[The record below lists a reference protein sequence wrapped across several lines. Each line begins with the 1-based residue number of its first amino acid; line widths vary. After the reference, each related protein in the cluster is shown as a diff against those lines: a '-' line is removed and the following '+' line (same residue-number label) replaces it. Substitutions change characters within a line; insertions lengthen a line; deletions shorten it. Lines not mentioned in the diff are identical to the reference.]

1 MSSAPICQAI
11 FTHLG
16 RTPAKTLG
24 WLVADW
30 WLLVPT
36 ELLLVPQAQAK
47 AAKRSATEA
56 AATSAPIQKRRKT
69 TANITSVGL
78 SLSLYTLSHSP
89 LHFLSQS
96 LCRCHSHCHS
106 HSLLMPLSLPLSLSR
121 CLLALPLSLPLVMP
135 LSLHTASVCWFCR
148 LRTGCRPRAILTPT
162 ASRG

>member
-1 MSSAPICQAI
+1 MLQLICQAI

-24 WLVADW
+24 CWLVADW

-56 AATSAPIQKRRKT
+56 AATPIQKRHKT
-69 TANITSVGL
+69 TANTTSVGL

-89 LHFLSQS
+89 LHCLSES
-96 LCRCHSHCHS
+96 LCHCHSHCHS
-106 HSLLMPLSLPLSLSR
+106 HSLLVPLSLPLSLPRTAPLVASR
-121 CLLALPLSLPLVMP
+121 DAPLVAHCLSLLVLQAAYWLP
-135 LSLHTASVCWFCR
+135 SPGDPNPDS
-148 LRTGCRPRAILTPT
+148 
-162 ASRG
+162 